1 MSRVWSDEQISA
13 FLDGELDAA
22 EFEDMLHD
30 LENNPAVS
38 ARVRRM
44 SEATKAFVKASL
56 SIDEEPMSEGL
67 LMALAAPP
75 TAKVIPFRGR
85 SFAATV
91 MEHRA
96 IAASLVC
103 AVAAWGVYAMVGSAN
118 DNALNTGGMIAAT
131 SPLHRGLE
139 TGATG
144 DVVKVSGAETMTP
157 RLTFA
162 KDDGDF
168 CRQFDVAS
176 REGVTS
182 AIACRDDGV
191 WRTEVAVYGQ
201 AQPGEEYTTASG
213 EKAEPLE
220 AFIER
225 FISGDPLDAAAEKAA
240 ITNNWSGSPR

>member
-1 MSRVWSDEQISA
+1 MSRAWSDEQISA
-13 FLDGELDAA
+13 FLDGELNPAD
-22 EFEDMLHD
+22 FEAMLHD
-30 LENNPAVS
+30 LETDPAVA

-44 SEATKAFVKASL
+44 SEATKAFVTASL
-56 SIDEEPMSEGL
+56 AIDEEPMSAGL
-67 LMALAAPP
+67 AQALAAPP

-103 AVAAWGVYAMVGSAN
+103 AVAAWGVFAMSGPVDENVS
-118 DNALNTGGMIAAT
+118 DTGGMIAAT
-131 SPLHRGLE
+131 SPLHRALE

-144 DVVKVSGAETMTP
+144 DVVKVSGSETATP
-157 RLTFA
+157 RLSFA
-162 KDDGDF
+162 KADGDY
-168 CRQFDVAS
+168 CRQFDLAS
-176 REGVTS
+176 RDGVTS

-220 AFIER
+220 AFIVR
-225 FISGDPLDAAAEKAA
+225 FIAGDPLDAAGEMAA
-240 ITNNWSGSPR
+240 IANNWTGAPR